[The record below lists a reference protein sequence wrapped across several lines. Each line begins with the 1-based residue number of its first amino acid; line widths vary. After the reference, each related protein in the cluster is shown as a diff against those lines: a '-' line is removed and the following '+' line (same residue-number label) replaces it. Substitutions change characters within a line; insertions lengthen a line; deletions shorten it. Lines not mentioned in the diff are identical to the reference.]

1 MFLKAPAKV
10 NLLLKILG
18 RRKDGYHN
26 IFSVLQTVSLFDEI
40 KLSVLSKDEIV
51 IRCNVKSIE
60 GKKNL
65 CYNLV
70 DLFKKKYKI
79 KKGIKIEI
87 EKNIPLGSGLGGA
100 SSNVATVLEG
110 LIKLFNIK
118 MSEKE
123 VVTLCSKIGKDVPFF
138 IYKGLCIVESA
149 GEKIKKIYQIPWE
162 QKPLWFLLIYPNI
175 ILSTKD
181 VYQNYDKNFI
191 NNKKIKVDKNKIISL
206 LLQEKFD
213 NVVQNDL
220 EQSAIQLVPYLK
232 NIKNE
237 LIKNS
242 YNNVVSM
249 TGSGSCF
256 FVLSRDKKEILKI
269 KNKFKKNKEFKKHK
283 FFVVKSVF

>member
-1 MFLKAPAKV
+1 MVLKSPAKV
-10 NLLLKILG
+10 NLLLKILSK
-18 RRKDGYHN
+18 RKDGYHN
-26 IFSVLQTVSLFDEI
+26 IFSVFQTISLYDKI
-40 KLSVLSKDEIV
+40 KISVIPEDKIV
-51 IRCNVKSIE
+51 VKCNIKSIE

-65 CYNLV
+65 CYDLV

-149 GEKIKKIYQIPWE
+149 GEKIKKIYQIPWK

-269 KNKFKKNKEFKKHK
+269 KNKIKKNKEFKKHK

>member
-1 MFLKAPAKV
+1 MVLKSPAKV
-10 NLLLKILG
+10 NLLLKILSK
-18 RRKDGYHN
+18 RKDGYHN
-26 IFSVLQTVSLFDEI
+26 IFSVFQTISLYDKI
-40 KLSVLSKDEIV
+40 KISVIPEDKIV
-51 IRCNVKSIE
+51 VKCNIKSIE

-65 CYNLV
+65 CYDLV

-123 VVTLCSKIGKDVPFF
+123 VVSLCSKIGKDVPFF

-149 GEKIKKIYQIPWE
+149 GEKIKKIYQVPWE

-206 LLQEKFD
+206 LLQEKFN

-269 KNKFKKNKEFKKHK
+269 KNKIKKNKEFKKHK

>member
-51 IRCNVKSIE
+51 IRCNIKSIE

-269 KNKFKKNKEFKKHK
+269 KNKIKKNKEFKKHK

>member
-269 KNKFKKNKEFKKHK
+269 KNKIKKNKEFKKHK

>member
-1 MFLKAPAKV
+1 MVLKSPAKV
-10 NLLLKILG
+10 NLLLKILSK
-18 RRKDGYHN
+18 RKDGYHN
-26 IFSVLQTVSLFDEI
+26 IFSVFQTISLYDKI
-40 KLSVLSKDEIV
+40 KISVIPEDKIV
-51 IRCNVKSIE
+51 VKCNIKSIE

-65 CYNLV
+65 CYDLV
-70 DLFKKKYKI
+70 DFFKKKYKI

-256 FVLSRDKKEILKI
+256 FVLSSDKKEILKI
-269 KNKFKKNKEFKKHK
+269 KNKIKKNKEFKKHK